1 MKVVYTFLL
10 VFLFFSCTD
19 KVNYEKPVD
28 LIGKEKMTNLLYD
41 MHLAVGTSN
50 VKNVH
55 LEKNR
60 NYMSLVFEKYGVD
73 SVQFAS
79 SNVYYTSNI
88 TDYEEMYE
96 EVQRRL
102 DTLKNFHQFIMDSIS
117 GEQTTKR
124 NRAIQKNQDS
134 LTKYQKTRN

>member
-102 DTLKNFHQFIMDSIS
+102 DTLKNFHQYIMDSIS